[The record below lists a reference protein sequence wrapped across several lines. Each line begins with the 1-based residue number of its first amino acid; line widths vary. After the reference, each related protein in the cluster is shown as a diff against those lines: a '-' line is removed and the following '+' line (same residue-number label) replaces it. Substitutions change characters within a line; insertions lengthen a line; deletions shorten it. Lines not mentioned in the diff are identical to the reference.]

1 MEHLGERRPGQPRLG
16 RRRRAELPGQLPQ
29 RGRSGLERW
38 LPRGSSPAA
47 EIRAIGVGVSG
58 SDLFLFNE
66 GPVQRLQKVLYGD
79 VPLQHQINVQRLDEV
94 ATWPTG
100 VSNPWGFDGG
110 TRLQRYEH
118 AAWYYATQGSLDN
131 YDKPTLD
138 SLMMRDNPAY
148 RGQWSEAYE
157 QFGPNG
163 SRVSQ
168 WGQIPN
174 YPPAD

>member
-1 MEHLGERRPGQPRLG
+1 MDNPILT
-16 RRRRAELPGQLPQ
+16 
-29 RGRSGLERW
+29 
-38 LPRGSSPAA
+38 PRGAGRYVTA
-47 EIRAIGVGVSG
+47 TDVADLKLGITD
-58 SDLFLFNE
+58 SDPFVFTE
-66 GPVQRLQKVLYGD
+66 GPVHQTRRQLQGD

-100 VSNPWGFDGG
+100 VNNPWGFDGG

-148 RGQWSEAYE
+148 RGQWHEAYE